1 MNDYLIKALAFDGQI
16 RAYAIS
22 STEMVSEAQKRH
34 ETWPTASAALGRAMT
49 ASTMMGMMLKGEDNS
64 ITVKIEGG
72 GPIGIILV
80 DSNTKGE
87 TRGYVTNPQTHF
99 ELNSKG
105 KLDVARAVGKNGFL
119 SVVKDIGMREKF
131 TGQVPLVSGE
141 LGEDFTYYFA
151 SSEQVPS
158 AVGVGVLVNP
168 DNSIKAA
175 GGFIIQV
182 LPNASDLIV
191 DLLEQRIKEIPPI
204 SRLIEKGMTPEEIL
218 FELLSEDQVKI
229 LEKSPVKFQCK
240 CSHER
245 FGQAIV
251 SLGEQ
256 EIKDIIEE
264 DGKAETHC
272 HFCNAKY
279 TFSKEELQELLEQAK
294 NY

>member
-22 STEMVSEAQKRH
+22 TTEMVSEAQQRH
-34 ETWPTASAALGRAMT
+34 NTWPTASAALGRTMT
-49 ASTMMGMMLKGEDNS
+49 ASTMMGMMLKGEDNK
-64 ITVKIEGG
+64 ITVKVEGG
-72 GPIGIILV
+72 GPIGVIIV

-99 ELNSKG
+99 DLNSQG
-105 KLDVARAVGKNGFL
+105 KLDVARAVGKEGYL
-119 SVVKDIGMREKF
+119 SVLKDIGMREKF

-141 LGEDFTYYFA
+141 LGDDFTYYFA

-168 DNSIKAA
+168 DNSIKAS

-182 LPNASDLIV
+182 MPNASETIV
-191 DLLEQRIKEIPPI
+191 ELLEERIKAIPPI

-218 FELLSEDQVKI
+218 FELLGEDQVQI
-229 LEKSPVKFQCK
+229 LEKTPVRFQCT

-245 FGQAIV
+245 FGKAIV

-264 DGKAETHC
+264 DGQAETNC
-272 HFCNAKY
+272 QFCNSTY
-279 TFSKEELQELLEQAK
+279 VFSKEELQILLEQAK
-294 NY
+294 S

>member
-22 STEMVSEAQKRH
+22 TTEMVGEAQKRH
-34 ETWPTASAALGRAMT
+34 DTWPTASAALGRAMT
-49 ASTMMGMMLKGEDNS
+49 ASTMMGMMLKGDDNS

-72 GPIGIILV
+72 GPIGVILV
-80 DSNTKGE
+80 DSNPKGE
-87 TRGYVTNPQTHF
+87 TRGYVTNPHTHF
-99 ELNSKG
+99 ELNSQG

-119 SVVKDIGMREKF
+119 SVLKDIGMREKF
-131 TGQVPLVSGE
+131 TGQVPMVSGE

-168 DNSIKAA
+168 DNSIKAS
-175 GGFIIQV
+175 GGFIVQV
-182 LPNASDLIV
+182 MPNASDSIV
-191 DLLEQRIKEIPPI
+191 DLLEERINAIPPI
-204 SRLIEKGMTPEEIL
+204 SRLIDKGMTPEEIL
-218 FELLSEDQVKI
+218 FELLGEDQVKI
-229 LEKSPVKFQCK
+229 LEKSPVGFKCT
-240 CSHER
+240 CSHDR

-264 DGKAETHC
+264 DGHAETNC
-272 HFCNAKY
+272 QFCNETY
-279 TFSKEELQELLEQAK
+279 TFSKEELQTLLDQAK
-294 NY
+294 S